1 MASMRGGVPWLGFA
15 LFGVAACQAVVGET
29 ELTTVNCRAEGAVGP
44 PACAAGQACLNGVC
58 VSQSFAADGG
68 ESGPSD
74 ADARSDADASSDAD
88 AVINVLHASN
98 GGVLESFTSEYCD
111 PSNLPSDCEPGYWNH
126 TNIHD
131 GEHAYGYSPTAARAS
146 WGSVDKTKTPGPEA
160 FVFSFKGGRSAQ
172 LERVVV
178 QNYGEEGGEGPFYA
192 ASFKLWGKEE
202 GSVSWSLLLEM
213 PLQPNETP
221 QEFDLV
227 APTGSPVVVQRIKFT
242 ITAGISSEYWDLGE
256 VEAWGRLL

>member
-1 MASMRGGVPWLGFA
+1 MKNMASMRGWLRCLGFA

-44 PACAAGQACLNGVC
+44 PACAAGQVCLNGVC
-58 VSQSFAADGG
+58 VSQSYAADGG
-68 ESGPSD
+68 GDASG
-74 ADARSDADASSDAD
+74 SSDAD
-88 AVINVLHASN
+88 AWSDANSVINVLHPSN

-111 PSNLPSDCEPGYWNH
+111 SSNPPNDCEPGYWNH

-146 WGSVDKTKTPGPEA
+146 WGSVNKTKSPGPES
-160 FVFSFKGGRSAQ
+160 FVFSFKGGKSAQ

-178 QNYGEEGGEGPFYA
+178 QNYGEEGGDGPYYA

-202 GSVSWSLLLEM
+202 GSVSWSLLLDL

-227 APTGSPVVVQRIKFT
+227 APAGSPVVVQRIKFT
-242 ITAGISSEYWDLGE
+242 ITAGIAADYWDLGE
-256 VEAWGRLL
+256 VEAWGQLL